1 MPTRQGANDETT
13 ELLRKMLI
21 VQLGLAGIGQRQ
33 IREVVGCDM
42 NRVTKTLKA
51 LKFKRTREED
61 HPTRSRRR
69 A

>member
-1 MPTRQGANDETT
+1 MAAKKSANDETT
-13 ELLRKMLI
+13 ELLRTMLI

-51 LKFKRTREED
+51 LKLKRTAEEGQS
-61 HPTRSRRR
+61 RSRKR